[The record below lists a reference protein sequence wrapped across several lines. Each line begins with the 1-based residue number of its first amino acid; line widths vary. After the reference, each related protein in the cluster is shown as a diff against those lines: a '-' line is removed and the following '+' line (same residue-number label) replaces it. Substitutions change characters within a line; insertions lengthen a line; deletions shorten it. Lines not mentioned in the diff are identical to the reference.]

1 MVPSIASDPMEGCM
15 VRRVLLVCLCM
26 TLSGASRAD
35 QALRVLSFNIWG
47 AGLHE
52 GRTIADTVAVLRA
65 SRADIIGLQEVYRHA
80 PVCPAE
86 SCIHNTVSLAC
97 EIAREMGF
105 HCHDQTGGPAVR
117 GVDAV
122 LSRFPITG
130 ATPSGLG
137 VRVDLGGRE
146 ATVFNLHLEPWP
158 YQPYQLTGIPH
169 HEAHI
174 LTSAAAAVDAATA
187 TRGETISQ
195 LERDLAGLD
204 GAPVFITGDF
214 NEPSFRDWTA
224 RAAAIGRNPL
234 PVAWPATRRIEAM
247 GFTDTYRAV
256 FADEI
261 ARPGF
266 TWAVLP
272 DEREHHDRI
281 DFIFARGPG
290 LTIESAGVLG
300 ERVPEADLVLVPWP
314 SDHRAVMA
322 TVRFGGDAV
331 RSAGR

>member
-1 MVPSIASDPMEGCM
+1 MPSSIASDPMEGCM
-15 VRRVLLVCLCM
+15 VRRGLLVCLRM
-26 TLSGASRAD
+26 TFSGAAPAD

-47 AGLHE
+47 AGLHQ

-65 SRADIIGLQEVYRHA
+65 SGADIIGLQEVYRHR
-80 PVCPAE
+80 PAGPADAR
-86 SCIHNTVSLAC
+86 SPNPVSLAC

-130 ATPSGLG
+130 ATQSGLG
-137 VRVDLGGRE
+137 VRIDLGRRE
-146 ATVFNLHLEPWP
+146 ATVFNLHLEPSP
-158 YQPYQLTGIPH
+158 YQPYQLTGIAH
-169 HEAHI
+169 HGAQV
-174 LTSAAAAVDAATA
+174 LTSEREAVDAATA
-187 TRGETISQ
+187 TRGQTISQ

-204 GAPVFITGDF
+204 GEPVFITGDF

-224 RAAAIGRNPL
+224 RAAARGRHPL
-234 PVAWPATRRIEAM
+234 PVAWPATRRIEAL
-247 GFTDTYRAV
+247 GFTDTYRAA
-256 FADEI
+256 FPDEI

-266 TWAVLP
+266 TWTVLP
-272 DEREHHDRI
+272 DAREHHDRI

-290 LTIESAGVLG
+290 LAVESAGVLG
-300 ERVPEADLVLVPWP
+300 ERAPEADLVLTPWP

-322 TVRFGGDAV
+322 SVRFASDAV